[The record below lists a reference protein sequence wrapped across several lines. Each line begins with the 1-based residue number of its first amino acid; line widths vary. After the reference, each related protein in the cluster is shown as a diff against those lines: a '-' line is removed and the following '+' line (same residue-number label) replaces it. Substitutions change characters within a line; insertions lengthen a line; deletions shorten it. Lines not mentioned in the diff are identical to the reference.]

1 MVNDDRHLSR
11 LARGMRD
18 EGLPPDRDLLPGI
31 NAAIDREEGR
41 RRVQPVRSAVPW
53 PRLVAVAAALT
64 VVLVGAWS
72 GVHRDEIGLGPV
84 GVPEYAALDTDP
96 SATSES
102 DGGGL
107 GVIDQALD
115 ELNAAL
121 NADPEN
127 RNLSSLVLMVHRKR
141 GDLLRRTE
149 GTGMLD

>member
-1 MVNDDRHLSR
+1 MDKDAKHLSR
-11 LARGMRD
+11 VARGMRD
-18 EGLPPDRDLLPGI
+18 EGVPPDRDLLPEI
-31 NAAIDREEGR
+31 NAAIDREESR
-41 RRVQPVRSAVPW
+41 RSVRSDRRAVPW
-53 PRLVAVAAALT
+53 PRLLAVAAALT
-64 VVLVGAWS
+64 VVLVSAWTA
-72 GVHRDEIGLGPV
+72 VYRDEIDLGSIGGPQL
-84 GVPEYAALDTDP
+84 AALDTAP
-96 SATSES
+96 ASASEA

-127 RNLSSLVLMVHRKR
+127 RNLSSLVLMVHKKR